1 MSQGQRRSPVF
12 ILNEDSERTKGRDA
26 QSTNINAGKAVAES
40 VRTTLGPQGMDK
52 MLVDSTGEVVITN
65 DGVTILQEMDID
77 HPAAQLIVEVAE
89 SQEETTGDGT
99 TTASVLAGQLLAKA
113 EELVD
118 SDIHPRTIVDG
129 YAEAARIAKDEIAEV
144 ALDDDLDDATLAK
157 VATSSMAGKGTG
169 EFETAELAELVVDA
183 ARRVRRDDT
192 VRRDD
197 IHVTAE
203 MGAFSRATELIDG
216 VVAEEEPASEGMP
229 RTLEDATVLVLDSE
243 LEKRETAVDVEY
255 DVVDSG
261 QIDQAL
267 AAERE
272 EFRGYAEALREAGV
286 DLVVSTEDI
295 ADPIVD
301 YLEDFGI
308 LALENVDSFTDDV
321 APRVSKA
328 TGATIVGSVEDIDPA
343 HLGHADSV
351 RVEEFD
357 DETYTIIDGGADSGV
372 VTMFVRGGTAHVT
385 DELERAIGDAVD
397 VVATALDAGGVVP
410 GAGVTEIKVASRLRD
425 EAAGVSGRKQLA
437 VEAFADAVEVLP
449 RTLAENTGMDQID
462 ALVDLRAAN
471 EGDGRA
477 GVIARGETG
486 ELADPVE
493 EGILDPA
500 TVKTKAVENAAESAS
515 IILRIDDIISADAT

>member
-12 ILNEDSERTKGRDA
+12 ILNEDSERTKGKDA

-113 EELVD
+113 ESLVD
-118 SDIHPRTIVDG
+118 QDIHPRTIVDG
-129 YAEAARIAKDEIAEV
+129 YAEAAGIAQDAIDEIA
-144 ALDDDLDDATLAK
+144 LDGDLDDETLAK
-157 VATSSMAGKGTG
+157 VATSSMTGKGTG
-169 EFETAELAELVVDA
+169 EFDAADLADLVVDA
-183 ARRVRRDDT
+183 ARGIRSDGT
-192 VRRDD
+192 VSRSD
-197 IHVTAE
+197 IYITAE
-203 MGAFSRATELIDG
+203 PGASTRATDLVSG
-216 VVAEEEPASEGMP
+216 VVTDDDVAREGMP
-229 RTLEDATVLVLDSE
+229 DEAQDASVLLLDAE
-243 LEKRETAVDVEY
+243 LEKRETSVDVEY
-255 DVVDSG
+255 DVVDSE

-272 EFRGYAEALREAGV
+272 EFRSYAETLDEAGV
-286 DLVVSTEDI
+286 DVLISTEDV
-295 ADPIVD
+295 ADPVLD
-301 YLEDFGI
+301 YLEDYGI
-308 LALENVDSFTDDV
+308 LTLENVGSFSDDV
-321 APRVSKA
+321 GAQVAKT
-328 TGATIVGSVEDIDPA
+328 TGATPVGAIDEIDPD
-343 HLGHADSV
+343 HLGHAEDIH
-351 RVEEFD
+351 VEEYA
-357 DETYTIIDGGADSGV
+357 DESYTVIDGGDEAGI
-372 VTMFVRGGTAHVT
+372 VTVFVRGGTAHVT

-397 VVATALDAGGVVP
+397 VVATALDEGGVVP

-486 ELADPVE
+486 ELGDPIE

-500 TVKTKAVENAAESAS
+500 QVKRKAIDNAAESAS
-515 IILRIDDIISADAT
+515 IILRIDDIISADKS